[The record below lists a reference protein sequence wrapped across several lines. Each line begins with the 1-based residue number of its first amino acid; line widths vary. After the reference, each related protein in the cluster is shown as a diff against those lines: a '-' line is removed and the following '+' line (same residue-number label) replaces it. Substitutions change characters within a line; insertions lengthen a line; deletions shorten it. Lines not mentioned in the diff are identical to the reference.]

1 MRTLSLENHKKK
13 RKLSATTFQYDGA
26 PAHFSVQARETLS
39 KQFGDRLIGRGFDV
53 MWPPRSP
60 DLSPLDYWLW
70 PLLKDRVYHQ
80 GQSINDLKKKITQEV
95 QKITLG
101 EMAAAVNNLKRRC
114 ELVIE
119 QNGGNFK
126 AFL

>member
-1 MRTLSLENHKKK
+1 
-13 RKLSATTFQYDGA
+13 
-26 PAHFSVQARETLS
+26 
-39 KQFGDRLIGRGFDV
+39 

-60 DLSPLDYWLW
+60 DLSPLDYWLC

-80 GQSINDLKKKITQEV
+80 GQPQSIDDLKKKITQEA

-101 EMAAAVNNLKRRC
+101 EMAAAANNLKRKC
-114 ELVIE
+114 ELLIE
-119 QNGGNFK
+119 QNGGNFE